1 MSLANAGGGG
11 GLGAGTGILSTAA
24 MAHGGPSAAHRNISK
39 PTQHSQIP
47 GGGASSYGTA
57 APGTSY
63 AALGADLL
71 DKNQSF
77 ISAKNVRAVSKL
89 PIVAIDIYGDTTS
102 TSYFPPLPKD
112 ESDGNEDEMEVM
124 MKNMARLQKGVL
136 VRTVQGTPTDDYY
149 GTNVTLKK
157 DDGDSYKAMKR
168 YLNKGEGIGSVLR
181 YALVTNDGGK
191 SSNDDEDNV
200 IVIERPHLLMGTR
213 KLSDLNPA
221 AKSTFHELLPSTS
234 TQVDSPSLIDVV
246 SNDITTNSSISL
258 TTIALDGNSQQ
269 PKLDDYDRVVYQMK
283 LNSKKKL
290 MTILPEEALSLI
302 IATCKKNVKDAYC
315 LAEPES
321 ELNNYGLHE
330 EEEDEDDES
339 YMDYPPAF
347 AIPGWATLDP
357 TVEALI
363 DAAKGSGGGGGS
375 SSCGPSLHQRSIAA
389 CVGAL
394 LSSPT
399 KSYMAKKSKA
409 NNGGWNSSNGAPSA
423 PPASKLC
430 NLLTE
435 TMTTKNTD
443 AAKEAAKVAAL
454 NRTDPVEPDPFVPL
468 VIMVGATKEGIE
480 LTAVQITKPQRPEDE
495 LHCPFGN
502 ISVISSVC
510 YATANSKKKN
520 DDDSASSSSMLE
532 STLDE
537 LRKQIGIIVPESEEP
552 TAFVTYGTTDVQT
565 KLSTK
570 LKATLK
576 KYGKDGKN
584 DDNWDGWDEDIT
596 ILATKEECVSNG
608 LAVLAASVHGRVRL
622 IVSHKGTDGKMRPK
636 AKIGVS
642 VQDVATCAVAISY
655 NYFGG
660 NDEKWTTPK
669 VIFDFDRRV
678 PAGPYQVDLTA
689 AECAAHVRHGTKEK
703 VGGDA
708 CIEDVDKLLE
718 LASKLE
724 GSKGIAEREAAALQL
739 RFRIYQK
746 TSRDGKWIRVGDDS
760 RPLTM
765 EHSQKDAGESGEDN
779 LVALESTVLEISL
792 STVGIISTG
801 LITNG

>member
-47 GGGASSYGTA
+47 GGGASSSYGTA

-77 ISAKNVRAVSKL
+77 ITAKNVRAVSKL

-136 VRTVQGTPTDDYY
+136 VRTINGTTPTGDYY

-191 SSNDDEDNV
+191 SSNDDDEDNV

-234 TQVDSPSLIDVV
+234 TQDDSPSLIDVV

-321 ELNNYGLHE
+321 ELNNYGLNE
-330 EEEDEDDES
+330 EEEEEEEEDDES

-357 TVEALI
+357 TIEALI

-409 NNGGWNSSNGAPSA
+409 NGGWNSSNGGAPSA

-520 DDDSASSSSMLE
+520 DDDSASSSSSSMLE

-552 TAFVTYGTTDVQT
+552 TAFVTPSGYVWLIIVVIVDSVRIRPFRTRTHHVIGNNNNTNNNSSSSSSGGGEGGHVTLNTQQFTLLRIIRIGRRRHVSAMLRTHTTIYG
-565 KLSTK
+565 
-570 LKATLK
+570 
-576 KYGKDGKN
+576 
-584 DDNWDGWDEDIT
+584 
-596 ILATKEECVSNG
+596 
-608 LAVLAASVHGRVRL
+608 
-622 IVSHKGTDGKMRPK
+622 
-636 AKIGVS
+636 
-642 VQDVATCAVAISY
+642 
-655 NYFGG
+655 
-660 NDEKWTTPK
+660 
-669 VIFDFDRRV
+669 
-678 PAGPYQVDLTA
+678 
-689 AECAAHVRHGTKEK
+689 
-703 VGGDA
+703 
-708 CIEDVDKLLE
+708 
-718 LASKLE
+718 
-724 GSKGIAEREAAALQL
+724 
-739 RFRIYQK
+739 
-746 TSRDGKWIRVGDDS
+746 
-760 RPLTM
+760 
-765 EHSQKDAGESGEDN
+765 
-779 LVALESTVLEISL
+779 LV
-792 STVGIISTG
+792 
-801 LITNG
+801 